1 MPESGAGQFF
11 VSLAPQPLIDAERTV
26 LGRVVDGMEVV
37 DRLLQWDLVR
47 STRVWDGISMTGR

>member
-1 MPESGAGQFF
+1 M
-11 VSLAPQPLIDAERTV
+11 SLAPQPLIDAERTV
-26 LGRVVDGMEVV
+26 LGRVVAGMEVV